1 MINGSASPYQ
11 IVAPMTYA
19 TAAELFA
26 RGKQLMA
33 KGETA
38 FDLAGVTNA
47 DSSALSVIF
56 GWQRVAGENRLRLIN
71 LPESVVSLAELYGV
85 AELLPLTAK

>member
-19 TAAELFA
+19 TVAELFT
-26 RGKQLMA
+26 RGKQLLA
-33 KGETA
+33 NGETVL
-38 FDLAGVTNA
+38 DLAGVTTA
-47 DSSALSVIF
+47 DSSALAVIL
-56 GWQRVAGENRLRLIN
+56 GWQRAAGNGRLRLIN

-85 AELLPLTAK
+85 AELLPIG